1 MSQLQDQ
8 LIKPPTIPLM
18 IPLGQNMNLINQ
30 VPMPGQLQNQPN
42 LPLNQNMPIGV
53 QGPDHN
59 SHPNQDTSNYL
70 LIII

>member
-1 MSQLQDQ
+1 
-8 LIKPPTIPLM
+8 
-18 IPLGQNMNLINQ
+18 MNLINQ
-30 VPMPGQLQNQPN
+30 VPMPNQIQNQPN
-42 LPLNQNMPIGV
+42 LPLNHNMPIGV

>member
-8 LIKPPTIPLM
+8 ILKPPTMPMMMTLN
-18 IPLGQNMNLINQ
+18 QNMNLLNQ
-30 VPMPGQLQNQPN
+30 VAMPNQIQNQPN
-42 LPLNQNMPIGV
+42 LPLNHNVPIGV

-70 LIII
+70 L

>member
-8 LIKPPTIPLM
+8 ILKPPTIQMM
-18 IPLGQNMNLINQ
+18 IPLNQNLNFLSQ
-30 VPMPGQLQNQPN
+30 VPMPSQIQNHPN
-42 LPLNQNMPIGV
+42 LPLNHNMPINV

-70 LIII
+70 F